1 MRPALETLFRGG
13 SLCLAGLF
21 VIASFHKVRLLLA
34 SSAADE
40 PLLRLTRFRRR
51 HATAALAIALHLEGA
66 VAAALVIY
74 PTAGFPAAGLM
85 AVGYAA
91 AARRLPAG
99 EPCNCFGRILESA
112 GGSAIVRR
120 NLAIAAFSAV
130 GALEFVAGTYSTR
143 VSAASVA
150 LALTAGA
157 ALAAVRLSNTLQ
169 TQPVTRDQT
178 QRRTQWR

>member
-1 MRPALETLFRGG
+1 VRPALETLFRGG

-99 EPCNCFGRILESA
+99 EPCNCFGRIL
-112 GGSAIVRR
+112 
-120 NLAIAAFSAV
+120 AIAAFSAV